1 VSRYQKFTTQTG
13 KMPEVVINAWQA
25 IWQIPP
31 SDFGGNRKYIADF
44 EVYNKRASDPN
55 DTMVDIFI
63 GIE

>member
-1 VSRYQKFTTQTG
+1 
-13 KMPEVVINAWQA
+13 MPEVVINAWQA